1 MSARRRRNG
10 VGKGT
15 TMRYPTIEHHGTSE
29 GVTGSCHQLHMHATS
44 SLLVDCG
51 LFQGS
56 ETSAD
61 GRASAGQLA
70 IEFALQTV
78 KALVVTHVHIDHV
91 GRIPYLLAAGFEGP
105 ILCSEASAKLLPIV
119 LVDAFK
125 LSFSRDQQRIDRYID
140 IVESRLAALPYQHW
154 FTLEDTDE
162 LNARIRL
169 QRAGHIIGSA
179 YVEIDLD
186 YPQAGE
192 SKRIV
197 FSGDLGAP
205 HAPFLMPPQP
215 PERADILVLES
226 TYGDRI
232 HEDRQTR
239 RQRLEAVIEQAL
251 QDQGT
256 VLIPAFSIGRTQELL
271 YELEEIIHT
280 RSVGASSLANMLPS
294 ETVPASSASVGAS
307 LLANSATDRP
317 PLATE
322 TSVTPIPPLSTEERA
337 APILPL
343 PSEKRANSDHL
354 PLPSGE
360 RAGVRG
366 REAMPENGITS
377 ESAGV
382 RGNETSPAISSDA
395 EQPPLPLRERA
406 GERGQKAAANHSPD
420 QTTTNWSELPI
431 ILDSPLASR
440 FTAAY
445 RELKPFWNQE
455 ARDRVQSGR
464 RPLSFEQ
471 LITIDSHSDHQRI
484 VNHLTQTARPAIV
497 IAGGGMCSGGRIV
510 NYLKAMLGDKRHNVL
525 FVGYQARG
533 TPGHNIQTYGPKG
546 GYVNLDGERFDIRA
560 GISSIGGYSAH
571 ADQNGL
577 VDFVTGMQQW
587 PTEIRV
593 VHGERGMKQALAGV
607 LKVSF
612 AFYGRELTLRV

>member
-1 MSARRRRNG
+1 
-10 VGKGT
+10 
-15 TMRYPTIEHHGTSE
+15 MRYPQIQHHGAKD
-29 GVTGSCHQLHMHATS
+29 GVTGSCHQLDMNATT

-51 LFQGS
+51 LFQG
-56 ETSAD
+56 D
-61 GRASAGQLA
+61 DASIPSGEGGSRLP
-70 IEFALQTV
+70 IDFPLDTI

-91 GRIPYLLAAGFEGP
+91 GRIPYLLAAGFAGP

-119 LVDAFK
+119 LEDAFK
-125 LSFSRDQQRIDRYID
+125 LSFSRDQQRIERYID
-140 IVESRLAALPYQHW
+140 IVQSRLVALPYQHW
-154 FTLEDTDE
+154 FTLVDTEE

-169 QRAGHIIGSA
+169 QRAGHILGSA
-179 YVEIDLD
+179 YVEIDLN

-205 HAPFLMPPQP
+205 HAPFLMPPKP

-226 TYGDRI
+226 TYGDRL

-280 RSVGASSLANMLPS
+280 RSVGESSLANMLPS

-307 LLANSATDRP
+307 SLAKSNS
-317 PLATE
+317 TE
-322 TSVTPIPPLSTEERA
+322 QPPLSTETRA
-337 APILPL
+337 APIPPL
-343 PSEKRANSDHL
+343 PA
-354 PLPSGE
+354 GE

-366 REAMPENGITS
+366 RETIPENGITS
-377 ESAGV
+377 ESAGL
-382 RGNETSPAISSDA
+382 RSKETSPAISNDA
-395 EQPPLPLRERA
+395 EQPPLPLRERV
-406 GERGQKAAANHSPD
+406 GERGQKTAANHSPD
-420 QTTTNWSELPI
+420 QSTTNWPELPI

-445 RELKPFWNQE
+445 RELKPYWNQE
-455 ARDRVQSGR
+455 ARDRVQFGR
-464 RPLSFEQ
+464 RPLGFEQ
-471 LITIDSHSDHQRI
+471 LITIDSHADHQRI

-510 NYLKAMLGDKRHNVL
+510 NYLKAMLHDPRHDVL
-525 FVGYQARG
+525 FVGYQAKG
-533 TPGHNIQTYGPKG
+533 TPGHAIQQYGPRG
-546 GYVNLDGERFDIRA
+546 GYVDLDGERFDIRA
-560 GISSIGGYSAH
+560 KVTSIGGYSAH
-571 ADQNGL
+571 ADQKGL
-577 VDFVTGMQQW
+577 VEFVTGMQQW

-593 VHGERGMKQALAGV
+593 VHGEQKAKQALSVRFHEVYRQHDRPPAAITIDGAGI
-607 LKVSF
+607 
-612 AFYGRELTLRV
+612 

>member
-1 MSARRRRNG
+1 MDF
-10 VGKGT
+10 
-15 TMRYPTIEHHGTSE
+15 PHIEHHGAKD
-29 GVTGSCHQLHMHATS
+29 GVTGSCHQLDMNATT

-51 LFQGS
+51 LFQG
-56 ETSAD
+56 D
-61 GRASAGQLA
+61 DASIPSGEGGSRLP
-70 IEFALQTV
+70 IDFPLDTI

-91 GRIPYLLAAGFEGP
+91 GRIPYLLAAGFAGP

-119 LVDAFK
+119 LEDAFK
-125 LSFSRDQQRIDRYID
+125 LSFSRDQQRIERYID
-140 IVESRLAALPYQHW
+140 IVESRLVALPYQHW
-154 FTLEDTDE
+154 FMLVDTEE
-162 LNARIRL
+162 LKARIRL

-179 YVEIDLD
+179 YVEIDLN

-226 TYGDRI
+226 TYGDRL

-280 RSVGASSLANMLPS
+280 RSVGANSLANVLPS
-294 ETVPASSASVGAS
+294 ETVPASVGAS
-307 LLANSATDRP
+307 SLANS
-317 PLATE
+317 
-322 TSVTPIPPLSTEERA
+322 
-337 APILPL
+337 
-343 PSEKRANSDHL
+343 NSDRL

-382 RGNETSPAISSDA
+382 RGNETSPGISSDA

-406 GERGQKAAANHSPD
+406 EERGQKDAANHLPD
-420 QTTTNWSELPI
+420 QTTTNWPELPI

-464 RPLSFEQ
+464 RPLAFEQ

-525 FVGYQARG
+525 FVGYQAKG
-533 TPGHNIQTYGPKG
+533 TPGHAIQTCGPKG

-593 VHGERGMKQALAGV
+593 VHGEQEAKQALADV
-607 LKVSF
+607 
-612 AFYGRELTLRV
+612 LRVQYAAREVSIQTEPVN

>member
-1 MSARRRRNG
+1 
-10 VGKGT
+10 
-15 TMRYPTIEHHGTSE
+15 MRYPQIQHHGAKD
-29 GVTGSCHQLHMHATS
+29 GVTGSCHQLDMNATT

-51 LFQGS
+51 LFQG
-56 ETSAD
+56 D
-61 GRASAGQLA
+61 DASIPSGEGGSRLP
-70 IEFALQTV
+70 IDFPLDTI

-91 GRIPYLLAAGFEGP
+91 GRIPYLLAAGFAGP

-119 LVDAFK
+119 LEDAFK
-125 LSFSRDQQRIDRYID
+125 LSFSRDQQRIERYID
-140 IVESRLAALPYQHW
+140 IVQSRLVALPYQHW
-154 FTLEDTDE
+154 FTLVDTEE

-169 QRAGHIIGSA
+169 QRAGHILGSA
-179 YVEIDLD
+179 YVEIDLN

-205 HAPFLMPPQP
+205 HAPFLMPPKP

-226 TYGDRI
+226 TYGDRL

-280 RSVGASSLANMLPS
+280 RSVGESSLANMLPS
-294 ETVPASSASVGAS
+294 ETVPASVGAS
-307 LLANSATDRP
+307 SLANSNTDRP
-317 PLATE
+317 PLPTEERATP
-322 TSVTPIPPLSTEERA
+322 TLPLPTKERA

-366 REAMPENGITS
+366 RETMPENGITS
-377 ESAGV
+377 ESTGV
-382 RGNETSPAISSDA
+382 RGET
-395 EQPPLPLRERA
+395 A
-406 GERGQKAAANHSPD
+406 GNTPE
-420 QTTTNWSELPI
+420 TNWPELPI

-445 RELKPFWNQE
+445 RELKPYWNQE
-455 ARDRVQSGR
+455 ARDRVQFGR
-464 RPLSFEQ
+464 RPLGFEQ
-471 LITIDSHSDHQRI
+471 LITIDSHADHQRI

-510 NYLKAMLGDKRHNVL
+510 NYLKAMLHDPRHDVL
-525 FVGYQARG
+525 FVGYQAKG
-533 TPGHNIQTYGPKG
+533 TPGHAIQQYGPRG
-546 GYVNLDGERFDIRA
+546 GYVDLDGERFDIRA
-560 GISSIGGYSAH
+560 KVTSIGGYSAH
-571 ADQNGL
+571 ADQKGL
-577 VDFVTGMQQW
+577 VEFVTGMQQW

-593 VHGERGMKQALAGV
+593 VHGEQKAKQALSVRFHEVYRQHDRPPAAITIDGAGI
-607 LKVSF
+607 
-612 AFYGRELTLRV
+612 

>member
-1 MSARRRRNG
+1 MG
-10 VGKGT
+10 
-15 TMRYPTIEHHGTSE
+15 YPQIEHHGAKD
-29 GVTGSCHQLHMHATS
+29 GVTGSCHQLDMNATT

-51 LFQGS
+51 LFQG
-56 ETSAD
+56 D
-61 GRASAGQLA
+61 DASIPSGEGGSRLP
-70 IEFALQTV
+70 IDFPLDTI

-91 GRIPYLLAAGFEGP
+91 GRIPYLLAAGFAGP

-119 LVDAFK
+119 LEDAFK
-125 LSFSRDQQRIDRYID
+125 LSFSRDQQRIERYID
-140 IVESRLAALPYQHW
+140 IVESRLVALPYQHW
-154 FTLEDTDE
+154 FTLVDTDE

-179 YVEIDLD
+179 YVEIDLN

-226 TYGDRI
+226 TYGDRL

-294 ETVPASSASVGAS
+294 ETVPASVGAS
-307 LLANSATDRP
+307 SLANSNSDSP
-317 PLATE
+317 
-322 TSVTPIPPLSTEERA
+322 
-337 APILPL
+337 PL
-343 PSEKRANSDHL
+343 PSE
-354 PLPSGE
+354 E
-360 RAGVRG
+360 RAGVR
-366 REAMPENGITS
+366 ETIPENGITS
-377 ESAGV
+377 ESAGL
-382 RGNETSPAISSDA
+382 RSKETSLAISSDA
-395 EQPPLPLRERA
+395 EQPPLPQRERA
-406 GERGQKAAANHSPD
+406 GERGQKTAQNEAPLAENHSPD
-420 QTTTNWSELPI
+420 QSTTNWPELPI

-464 RPLSFEQ
+464 RPLAFEQ

-525 FVGYQARG
+525 FVGYQAKG
-533 TPGHNIQTYGPKG
+533 TLGHAIQTYGPKG
-546 GYVNLDGERFDIRA
+546 GYVNLDGERIDIRA

-571 ADQNGL
+571 ADQSGL

-593 VHGERGMKQALAGV
+593 VHGEQKAKQALADV
-607 LKVSF
+607 
-612 AFYGRELTLRV
+612 LRVQYAAREVSIQTEPVN